1 MRKIYSTLKSVVAA
15 ALVGAMAL
23 SVSCSYNDTDIRNEM
38 EQIKTDLASLTERVD
53 ALEDKLDSEVA
64 GLKELINGKV
74 VVTGVE
80 TNGDVTTVTLSDGSS
95 FVIDNSK
102 STAVAGDD
110 YTIGAK
116 EDGGVYYW
124 AVYVNGN
131 FKEYLLVN
139 GEKVAVFAEESEAC
153 ELMMEVRED
162 GKLYVSIDG
171 GANWVS
177 TELPAAQVSGA
188 CVFQTVVVNENG
200 SVTFVLADG
209 TSFDVA
215 YAELVE
221 FEAAKSALYVKVNE
235 TIAVPFAI
243 NDAVSDINVMNTP
256 LGWKAE
262 VVDTRAVG
270 GMDFVLNITGPAKNF
285 LQYAEKS
292 GKVAIHFNT
301 AAGACKV
308 MSVDVELAEITMDV
322 DKAGNITIVNT
333 LVDKYER
340 ENWGVVEYIEEFNN
354 FYFAVLNYDDYYAY
368 EGRLNEAYNSSWG
381 EFNIPAAASY
391 IQNFFTNVGE
401 NGWENAVYEDG
412 VNEKWTINFT
422 VEEVI
427 AYLDWYE
434 QLTYE
439 GNSFVLCAIP
449 TDVQNAG
456 ALLWEEMVA
465 VPFKQLT
472 LKIEENVENRTFQQP
487 YFNVQFRGA
496 QKYFLYPQTKSSLER
511 NVELGYYE
519 SVEAFFEEALASYV
533 QYPNWYS
540 FGFEVAADVVE
551 SNISLAELLAYT
563 STYYY
568 FETIP
573 SAEYIMAYFAWEE
586 GKTEYTAADLKY
598 IEFAT
603 ADLVKADPEMEIS
616 CEYNDEHSIYTIAVD
631 VTVPETTAV
640 AYTVWMT
647 EEPADEES
655 LYEYILS
662 DGYSRSGEDF
672 ADGYTWYV
680 GSSCSNPETTKYLGV
695 LAIDAA
701 GNYTLKYFE
710 LTSKGIVMSDA
721 AVTIENVEFQ
731 ASSATITVGGVEG
744 LEVKNY
750 KYYIISTTG
759 NSYYQKT
766 EEQLQDLAYGSNY
779 LYKSSTEN
787 PIVATQTADYKYTF
801 TAGQTY
807 KVAVAVEFADGSYS
821 TPAYGEYLFSAG
833 EDVGGDVEVVTYTE
847 AYTSGSLSDVNII
860 FKNEAGDKICLNF
873 YGCTTSDLG
882 YLPEATYYVTYYGG
896 IYAGGYSYV
905 DLADGSYM
913 NVNDGSAIVSEVD
926 GKYKFEIDLFVGDTN
941 SNYKAI
947 FEGLVTG
954 LILPSEY
961 VAPEPEPEPETS
973 GFTAVRAD
981 YDFKFD
987 LYEYNGGDAEYAF
1000 WLYDAEG
1007 NYLEIIHRFS
1017 PFTDW
1022 NDQWEGK
1029 YVTADGSYS
1038 VAMKTIVTQKP
1049 NTWNCADG
1057 ELYFV
1062 VEAVSEDGLTYMC
1075 QTQLP
1080 ATEVNYIGEGSVYAP
1095 GSEPSEGGD
1104 DNQGGD
1110 EQPEE
1115 TVIELQPYD
1124 WFCSYTGG
1132 SEKEL
1137 GWFDQDGYSIVID
1150 FLVNPITAD
1159 TYTLSNG
1166 LSGMYCKYRG
1176 IGMTK
1181 CEVTVTDA
1189 GDGQLAFDAK
1199 FYAQIEGV
1207 FNWYHFTW
1215 VGDPTT
1221 L

>member
-23 SVSCSYNDTDIRNEM
+23 SVSCSYNDTDLKNEV

-171 GANWVS
+171 GVNWVS

-434 QLTYE
+434 QLVYE

-533 QYPNWYS
+533 QYPSWYS

-563 STYYY
+563 SDYYY

-672 ADGYTWYV
+672 ADGYSWYV
-680 GSSCSNPETTKYLGV
+680 GTSCSNPETTKYLGV

-710 LTSKGIVMSDA
+710 LASKGIVMSDA

-779 LYKSSTEN
+779 SYKSSTEN
-787 PIVATQTADYKYTF
+787 PIVATQTADYKNTF

-873 YGCTTSDLG
+873 YGCTSSDLG

-896 IYAGGYSYV
+896 IYGGGYSYV
-905 DLADGSYM
+905 NTADGAFM

-926 GKYKFEIDLFVGDTN
+926 GKYRFEIDLFVGDTN

-987 LYEYNGGDAEYAF
+987 LFEYNGGDAEYAF

-1007 NYLEIIHRFS
+1007 NYLEIVYRFS
-1017 PFTDW
+1017 PYTDW
-1022 NDQWEGK
+1022 NSQTSGK
-1029 YVTADGSYS
+1029 YVKADGSYS
-1038 VAMKTIVTQKP
+1038 VDMKTIATQKP

-1080 ATEVNYIGEGSVYAP
+1080 ATEVNYIGEGSTYAP

-1124 WFCSYTGG
+1124 WYCSYNGG

-1137 GWFDQDGYSIVID
+1137 GWYDQDGHHIVVD
-1150 FLVNPITAD
+1150 FLVNPITPD
-1159 TYTLSNG
+1159 TYTLSDG

-1181 CEVTVTDA
+1181 CEVVVTDA
-1189 GDGQLAFDAK
+1189 GDDQLAFDVK

>member
-1 MRKIYSTLKSVVAA
+1 MPPLSTLKQNTKFLLTITKISNTMRKIYSTLKSVVAA
-15 ALVGAMAL
+15 TLVAAMAF
-23 SVSCSYNDTDIRNEM
+23 SVSCSYDDTDM
-38 EQIKTDLASLTERVD
+38 VHQLKQIKDKLEALTERV
-53 ALEDKLDSEVA
+53 ANLETKLQSEVDA
-64 GLKELINGKV
+64 VKALINAQV
-74 VVTGVE
+74 VITGVE
-80 TNGDVTTVTLSDGSS
+80 KDADGNQTITLS
-95 FVIDNSK
+95 
-102 STAVAGDD
+102 
-110 YTIGAK
+110 
-116 EDGGVYYW
+116 
-124 AVYVNGN
+124 
-131 FKEYLLVN
+131 N
-139 GEKVAVFAEESEAC
+139 GETITVLAPVGCDCEPATPCTCDPLQYKVENDV
-153 ELMMEVRED
+153 
-162 GKLYVSIDG
+162 LYVSADGID
-171 GANWVS
+171 WVAINGV
-177 TELPAAQVSGA
+177 TAE
-188 CVFQTVVVNENG
+188 CVVASIVVENG
-200 SVTFVLADG
+200 VATITLADG
-209 TSFDVA
+209 TEFTTAV
-215 YAELVE
+215 AELVE
-221 FEAAKSALYVKVNE
+221 FEAAKSAVYVKVAE
-235 TIAVPFAI
+235 TVAIPFAI
-243 NDAVSDINVMNTP
+243 NDAVEDINVMNAP

-262 VVDTRAVG
+262 IVDTRAVG
-270 GMDFVLNITGPAKNF
+270 GMDYLLNITGPAKNF

-301 AAGACKV
+301 AGGACKV
-308 MSVDVELAEITMDV
+308 MSVDVELAEISMDV

-354 FYFAVLNYDDYYAY
+354 FYFAVLNYDDYYQY
-368 EGRLNEAYNSSWG
+368 EGRLDEAYNSSWG

-401 NGWENAVYEDG
+401 NGWENAVYADG

-427 AYLDWYE
+427 AYLDWYD
-434 QLTYE
+434 QLVYE

-456 ALLWEEMVA
+456 ALVWDEMVA
-465 VPFKQLT
+465 VPFKQLS
-472 LKIEENVENRTFQQP
+472 LNISENVENRTFQQP

-540 FGFEVAADVVE
+540 FGFEVASDVVE
-551 SNISLAELLAYT
+551 ENISLADLLAYT
-563 STYYY
+563 AEYYY

-603 ADLVKADPEMEIS
+603 ADLVKADPEMQIA
-616 CEYNDEHSIYTIAVD
+616 CEYNDEHAIYTIAVD

-640 AYTVWMT
+640 AYTAWLT

-662 DGYSRSGEDF
+662 NGYSRSGEDF
-672 ADGYTWYV
+672 ADGYSWYV
-680 GSSCSNPETTKYLGV
+680 GSSCSAPETTKYLGV
-695 LAIDAA
+695 LVIDAA

-710 LTSKGIVMSDA
+710 LTSKGIVMNDA
-721 AVTIENVEFQ
+721 VVTIEDVAFE

-750 KYYIISTTG
+750 KYYVISTAG

-787 PIVATQTADYKYTF
+787 PIVVTQTADYKNTF

-821 TPAYGEYLFSAG
+821 TTAYGEYVFEAG

-873 YGCTTSDLG
+873 YGCTTADLG
-882 YLPEATYYVTYYGG
+882 YLPEATYYVEGYGG

-905 DLADGSYM
+905 NTADGAFM

-987 LYEYNGGDAEYAF
+987 LFEYNGGDAEYAF

-1007 NYLEIIHRFS
+1007 NYLEIIYRFS
-1017 PFTDW
+1017 PYTDW
-1022 NDQWEGK
+1022 NSQTSGK
-1029 YVTADGSYS
+1029 YVKADGSYS
-1038 VAMKTIVTQKP
+1038 VDMKTIATQKP

-1095 GSEPSEGGD
+1095 GSENPGTGEGGEEPEP
-1104 DNQGGD
+1104 

-1124 WFCSYTGG
+1124 WFCSFNGG

-1137 GWFDQDGYSIVID
+1137 GWWDQDGHHIAID
-1150 FLVNPITAD
+1150 FLVNPITPD
-1159 TYTLSNG
+1159 TYTLSDG
-1166 LSGMYCKYRG
+1166 LSGMYCKYRS

-1181 CEVTVTDA
+1181 CEVVVTDA
-1189 GDGQLAFDAK
+1189 GDGQLAFDVK

>member
-787 PIVATQTADYKYTF
+787 PIVAIQTADYKNTF

>member
-1 MRKIYSTLKSVVAA
+1 MRKFYSTLKSVVAA

-23 SVSCSYNDTDIRNEM
+23 SVSCSYNDTDLRNEM
-38 EQIKTDLASLTERVD
+38 EQIKTDLASLTERVA
-53 ALEDKLDSEVA
+53 ALEDKLDEQVA
-64 GLKELINGKV
+64 GLTELINGKV

-80 TNGDVTTVTLSDGSS
+80 TEGDVTTVTLSDGSS
-95 FVIDNSK
+95 FVIDNTK

-131 FKEYLLVN
+131 FKEFLLVN
-139 GEKVAVFAEESEAC
+139 GEKVAVFAEEAEAC
-153 ELMMEVRED
+153 ELKMEVRED

-171 GANWVS
+171 GATWVS
-177 TELPAAQVSGA
+177 TELPAEQVSGA
-188 CVFQTVVVNENG
+188 CVFQGVVVNEDG
-200 SVTFVLADG
+200 SVTFTLADG
-209 TSFDVA
+209 TSFNVA
-215 YAELVE
+215 YAEIVE
-221 FEAAKSALYVKVNE
+221 FEAAKSAIYVKAAE
-235 TIAVPFAI
+235 TVAIPFAI
-243 NDAVSDINVMNTP
+243 NDAVEDINVMNTP

-427 AYLDWYE
+427 AYLDWYD
-434 QLTYE
+434 QLVYE

-533 QYPNWYS
+533 QYPSWYS

-551 SNISLAELLAYT
+551 ENISLAELLAYT
-563 STYYY
+563 SDYYY

-672 ADGYTWYV
+672 ADGYSWYV
-680 GSSCSNPETTKYLGV
+680 GTSCSNPETTKYLGV

-710 LTSKGIVMSDA
+710 LASKGIVMSDA

-744 LEVKNY
+744 LEVKKY
-750 KYYIISTTG
+750 KYYIISTAG

-766 EEQLQDLAYGSNY
+766 EEQLQDLAYGSDY

-787 PIVATQTADYKYTF
+787 PIVATQTADYKNTF

-807 KVAVAVEFADGSYS
+807 KVAVAVELADGSYS
-821 TPAYGEYLFSAG
+821 TPAYGEYVFEAG

-873 YGCTTSDLG
+873 YGCTSSDLG
-882 YLPEATYYVTYYGG
+882 YLPEAKYIVTYYGG
-896 IYAGGYSYV
+896 IYGGGYSYV
-905 DLADGSYM
+905 NTADGAFM

-926 GKYKFEIDLFVGDTN
+926 GKYRFEIDLFVGDTN

-1137 GWFDQDGYSIVID
+1137 GWYDQDGYSIVID

>member
-1 MRKIYSTLKSVVAA
+1 MRKIFTSLKSVVAA
-15 ALVGAMAL
+15 TLVAAMTLAA
-23 SVSCSYNDTDIRNEM
+23 SCSYDDTPVKNEL
-38 EQIKTDLASLTERVD
+38 EQIKDKLEALTNRVAALETKLQSEVD
-53 ALEDKLDSEVA
+53 AVKA
-64 GLKELINGKV
+64 LINEQV
-74 VVTGVE
+74 VITGVE
-80 TNGDVTTVTLSDGSS
+80 KDADGNQTITLSNGDTITVLAPVGCTCEPAAPCTCDPLQYRVVDGVLEVSADGIDWVAINGVTAECV
-95 FVIDNSK
+95 
-102 STAVAGDD
+102 VAS
-110 YTIGAK
+110 IVV
-116 EDGGVYYW
+116 DGGV
-124 AVYVNGN
+124 A
-131 FKEYLLVN
+131 
-139 GEKVAVFAEESEAC
+139 
-153 ELMMEVRED
+153 
-162 GKLYVSIDG
+162 
-171 GANWVS
+171 
-177 TELPAAQVSGA
+177 
-188 CVFQTVVVNENG
+188 TV
-200 SVTFVLADG
+200 TLADG
-209 TSFDVA
+209 TVFQTAV
-215 YAELVE
+215 AELVE
-221 FEAAKSALYVKVNE
+221 FEAAKSAVYVKVAE
-235 TIAVPFAI
+235 TVAIPFAI
-243 NDAVSDINVMNTP
+243 NDAVEDINVMNAP

-262 VVDTRAVG
+262 IVDTRAVG
-270 GMDFVLNITGPAKNF
+270 GMDYLLNITGPAKNF
-285 LQYAEKS
+285 MQYAEKS

-340 ENWGVVEYIEEFNN
+340 ENWGVVEYIQEFNN
-354 FYFAVLNYDDYYAY
+354 FYFAVLNYDDYYQY
-368 EGRLNEAYNSSWG
+368 EGRLEEAYNANWG

-412 VNEKWTINFT
+412 VNEKWTLNFT

-434 QLTYE
+434 YLTYE

-449 TDVQNAG
+449 TDVNNNG
-456 ALLWEEMVA
+456 NLIWDEIVA
-465 VPFKQLT
+465 VPFKQLS
-472 LKIEENVENRTFQQP
+472 LNISENVENRTFQQP
-487 YFNVQFRGA
+487 YFNVAFRGA
-496 QKYFLYPQTKSSLER
+496 QKYFFYPQTKSSLE
-511 NVELGYYE
+511 NYVALGYYDTIYGY
-519 SVEAFFEEALASYV
+519 FEEALTSYL

-540 FGFEVAADVVE
+540 FGYEVTADIVE
-551 SNISLAELLAYT
+551 ENISLAELLAYT
-563 STYYY
+563 SDYYY

-573 SAEYIMAYFAWEE
+573 AAEYVMAYFAWEE
-586 GKTEYTAADLKY
+586 GKTEYSTADLKY
-598 IEFAT
+598 IEFST
-603 ADLVKADPEMEIS
+603 ADLVKAEPEFEIA
-616 CEYNDEHSIYTIAVD
+616 CEYNDDHAIYTIAVD

-640 AYTVWMT
+640 AYTAWLT

-655 LYEYILS
+655 LYDYILS
-662 DGYSRSGEDF
+662 NGYARSGEDF
-672 ADGYTWYV
+672 ADGYSWYV
-680 GSSCSNPETTKYLGV
+680 GSSCSAPETTKYLGV

-701 GNYTLKYFE
+701 GNYTLKYFA
-710 LTSKGIVMSDA
+710 LTSKGIVMNDA
-721 AVTIENVEFQ
+721 VVTIENVAFET
-731 ASSATITVGGVEG
+731 SSATITVGGVEG

-750 KYYIISTTG
+750 KYYVISTAG

-779 LYKSSTEN
+779 LYKSSTAN
-787 PIVATQTADYKYTF
+787 PIVVTQTADYKNTF

-821 TPAYGEYLFSAG
+821 TTAYGEYVFEAG

-873 YGCTTSDLG
+873 YGCTNADMG

-896 IYAGGYSYV
+896 IYGGGYSYV
-905 DLADGSYM
+905 NTADGAWM

-926 GKYKFEIDLFVGDTN
+926 GKYRFEIDLFVGDTN
-941 SNYKAI
+941 TEYKAI

-973 GFTAVRAD
+973 GFVAVRAD

-1007 NYLEIIHRFS
+1007 NYLEIIYRFS

-1022 NDQWEGK
+1022 NSQYEGK

-1038 VAMKTIVTQKP
+1038 VAMKTIATQKP
-1049 NTWNCADG
+1049 NTWNCEDG

-1075 QTQLP
+1075 QDQLP
-1080 ATEVNYIGEGSVYAP
+1080 ATERNFIGGGSTYAP
-1095 GSEPSEGGD
+1095 GSEAP
-1104 DNQGGD
+1104 
-1110 EQPEE
+1110 EQPEQPE
-1115 TVIELQPYD
+1115 TPEGGEDGVTELVIVD
-1124 WFCSYTGG
+1124 WFCSYNGG
-1132 SEKEL
+1132 SEKEV
-1137 GWFDQDGYSIVID
+1137 GWWDDNGHSIVID
-1150 FLVNPITAD
+1150 FLVNPITPD
-1159 TYTLSNG
+1159 TYTLANG
-1166 LSGMYCKYRG
+1166 LSGMYTKYRG
-1176 IGMTK
+1176 VGMTS
-1181 CEVTVTDA
+1181 CTVVVTDA
-1189 GDGQLAFDAK
+1189 GDGNLAFDVNFSAL
-1199 FYAQIEGV
+1199 YQGETVVA
-1207 FNWYHFTW
+1207 HFTW

>member
-1 MRKIYSTLKSVVAA
+1 M
-15 ALVGAMAL
+15 